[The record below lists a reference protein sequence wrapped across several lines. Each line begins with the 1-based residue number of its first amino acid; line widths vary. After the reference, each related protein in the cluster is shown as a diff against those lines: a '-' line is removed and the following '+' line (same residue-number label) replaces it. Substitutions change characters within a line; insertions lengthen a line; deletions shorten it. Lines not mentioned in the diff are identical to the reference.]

1 MIDGQ
6 TASERSRGLLKARA
20 QTRVSAPQE
29 PSWWAETWATRRRR
43 GGAAL
48 GQPPWKKRHLKGWE
62 GEGVP
67 RDRRAGG
74 LVRVSCDAWDST
86 ARQGWSDATGPAGER
101 QPCLCP
107 TTANPATPGPPAAPP
122 GGTGGSVSLPP
133 PTSTT
138 PKLEGLGDEVAWTR
152 SLVIRAE
159 PSPPVLPTVQGQDW
173 GCEWRERHGP
183 KGEGPVLRTRV

>member
-86 ARQGWSDATGPAGER
+86 ARQGWSDATGPAGETAMPVSHHSQPRHPWPTRSAPRGNWR
-101 QPCLCP
+101 QRV
-107 TTANPATPGPPAAPP
+107 PAH
-122 GGTGGSVSLPP
+122 

-159 PSPPVLPTVQGQDW
+159 PSPPVLPTVQGQEW